1 MEYLYLYRA
10 IRNQKKFHN
19 FTPDQNQPRVVIMT
33 ATKIVPRVVIMTA
46 TKIVPRVVIMTA
58 IIMPTD
64 LIVGVLIVKAYSGE
78 NRSSRGSWAKDKQW
92 RQVVLKMEK
101 IFIVLRHVHVGK
113 NDKLISASADNNC
126 LSR

>member
-19 FTPDQNQPRVVIMT
+19 FTPDQNQ
-33 ATKIVPRVVIMTA
+33 PRVVIMTA

-101 IFIVLRHVHVGK
+101 LFIVLRHVHVGK